1 MRHGPWYV
9 ETYGSLAVWN
19 NQGMEKSHHAAKAA
33 NQHHTQHNGTKDR
46 TSAIVQQYQHW
57 YRNIQHRF
65 AKKERLQRIN
75 NVRSV
80 ENDEFIAAA
89 LQKKRMAY
97 NASDAVEGARRWRE
111 DRTRV
116 GRAWVRVDVTEDSV
130 DNNVVGNVE
139 SSEDQQSHI
148 ENSDDDT

>member
-33 NQHHTQHNGTKDR
+33 NQHHTQHGGTKDR

-65 AKKERLQRIN
+65 AKQERLKDVANR
-75 NVRSV
+75 RSM
-80 ENDEFIAAA
+80 EDDAIIMAATE
-89 LQKKRMAY
+89 KKRMAY
-97 NASDAVEGARRWRE
+97 NTSNAMDAARRWRE
-111 DRTRV
+111 GRSRL
-116 GRAWVRVDVTEDSV
+116 GRAWVRGVETLGVA
-130 DNNVVGNVE
+130 DNANDDANI
-139 SSEDQQSHI
+139 SSGSM
-148 ENSDDDT
+148 